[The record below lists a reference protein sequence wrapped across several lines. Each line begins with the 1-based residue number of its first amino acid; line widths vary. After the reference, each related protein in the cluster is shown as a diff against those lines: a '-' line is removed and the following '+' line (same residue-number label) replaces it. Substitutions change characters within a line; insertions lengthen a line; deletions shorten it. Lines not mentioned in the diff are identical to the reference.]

1 MDYWEKQ
8 SLDEPL
14 QLIQDIESNVECFL
28 SPNEIINKL
37 KNYIKS
43 LSADHKTLKEKF
55 EKLKAWYIKNYTAL
69 AKHYLEKLDATK
81 FLNIYATKKDKY
93 FMPNNENIKS
103 FVEYYF
109 KRYQEIGQELDTFDK
124 KENYIK

>member
-1 MDYWEKQ
+1 MEV
-8 SLDEPL
+8 DEVQPYYCEG
-14 QLIQDIESNVECFL
+14 LIHLCALFESSIL
-28 SPNEIINKL
+28 TWNEDKKEL
-37 KNYIKS
+37 KID
-43 LSADHKTLKEKF
+43 LEDEKF
-55 EKLKAWYIKNYTAL
+55 EKLKVWYIKNYTAL

-93 FMPNNENIKS
+93 FMPNDENIKS